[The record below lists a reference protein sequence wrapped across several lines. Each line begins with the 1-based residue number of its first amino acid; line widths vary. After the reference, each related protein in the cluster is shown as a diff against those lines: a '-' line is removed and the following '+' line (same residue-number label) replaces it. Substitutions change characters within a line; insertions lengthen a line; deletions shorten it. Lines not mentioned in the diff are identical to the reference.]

1 MNPKPIIIS
10 VAPNGARKSKKDFP
24 TLPISPQEILEEAG
38 RCVNAGATLF
48 HLHVRDDLGGHS
60 LDTARYR
67 EAIDL
72 IKAAYGDRLI
82 IQASTETVEIYEP
95 KDQMRLVTELVPP
108 SASIGVRELVPN
120 AAHEMAAANFLAWS
134 VNNKILL
141 QYICYSSDD
150 IVYFSDLLNRE
161 VIPKTS
167 VLFLLFVLGKKT
179 GQKADV
185 AELAPMLKTMR
196 DVLVDVNLEWA
207 VCAFGDQELPC
218 MLEAVREGGH
228 VRIGFENNH
237 MMNDGTVAKNTAE
250 LVRQFVITVKNRPI
264 ALFNEAKFLLE
275 SQQ

>member
-38 RCVNAGATLF
+38 RCVDAGATLF

-72 IKAAYGDRLI
+72 IKAAYGDHLI

-95 KDQMRLVTELVPP
+95 KDQIRLVTELVPP
-108 SASIGVRELVPN
+108 SASIGVRELIPN
-120 AAHEMAAANFLAWS
+120 ARHEVAAAEFLTWAVS
-134 VNNKILL
+134 KKILL
-141 QYICYSSDD
+141 QYILYSVDD
-150 IVYFSDLLNRE
+150 ITYFSDLLKHG

-185 AELAPMLKTMR
+185 SELAPMLKTMR
-196 DVLVDVNLEWA
+196 NILADVNLEWA

-237 MMNDGTVAKNTAE
+237 VLNDGTLATNTAA
-250 LVRQFVITVKNRPI
+250 LVRQFVMADKARPI
-264 ALFNEAKFLLE
+264 SDYINATTLL
-275 SQQ
+275 SF

>member
-1 MNPKPIIIS
+1 MSPKPIIIS

-38 RCVNAGATLF
+38 RCVDAGATLF

-72 IKAAYGDRLI
+72 IKAAYGDHLI

-95 KDQMRLVTELVPP
+95 KDQIKLVTELVPP
-108 SASIGVRELVPN
+108 SASIGVRELIPN
-120 AAHEMAAANFLAWS
+120 QEHEFAAAEFLTWAVS
-134 VNNKILL
+134 KKILL
-141 QYICYSSDD
+141 QYILYSEDD
-150 IVYFSDLLNRE
+150 IAYFSDLLKRG

-185 AELAPMLKTMR
+185 SELAPMVKTMR
-196 DVLVDVNLEWA
+196 EVLVDVNVEWA

-237 MMNDGTVAKNTAE
+237 VLNDGTLAKNTAA
-250 LVRQFVITVKNRPI
+250 LVRQFVIADKARPI
-264 ALFNEAKFLLE
+264 SDYITATTLL
-275 SQQ
+275 SF